1 MKIIP
6 IKTRVVKLP
15 KDNIFDIFDKLK
27 IENGDIVIVTSKIIS
42 IHQGRCIP
50 IDSVKSKDNLIIKES
65 DYFIPRK
72 DVPGNAAVLT
82 IKNSNLIASAG
93 IDENKSAGYYILL
106 PDKPE
111 KIAKEICL
119 YLKKKFSL
127 KKLAVIITDSHTV
140 PLKFGVIGFSIGFFG
155 LDPFIKYFD
164 KNGEEIVASRVNAV
178 DSLAAAA
185 VLEMGEQSE
194 QTPLAIIKDAQNI
207 KFTDKETFQQTIM
220 TLEKDIY
227 YPILKTFKEGI

>member
-6 IKTRVVKLP
+6 IKTRIVKLP

-50 IDSVKSKDNLIIKES
+50 IDSVKSKDDLIIKEA

-127 KKLAVIITDSHTV
+127 KKLAIIITDSHTV

-164 KNGEEIVASRVNAV
+164 RNGEEIVASRVNAV

-207 KFTDKETFQQTIM
+207 KFTDEEVFQQTIM

>member
-6 IKTRVVKLP
+6 IKTRIVKLP
-15 KDNIFDIFDKLK
+15 KDNIFDIFDNLE
-27 IENGDIVIVTSKIIS
+27 ICDGDILAITSKIIS

-50 IDSVKSKDNLIIKES
+50 IDSVKSKDDLIIKEA

-127 KKLAVIITDSHTV
+127 KKLAVIITDSHTI
-140 PLKFGVIGFSIGFFG
+140 PLRFGVIGFSIGFFG

-164 KNGEEIVASRVNAV
+164 KNGEEIIASRVNAV

-194 QTPLAIIKDAQNI
+194 QTPLAIIRDAHNI
-207 KFTDKETFQQTIM
+207 KFTNEETFQQTVM
-220 TLEKDIY
+220 AFEKDIY
-227 YPILKTFKEGI
+227 YPVLKNFKEDI

>member
-6 IKTRVVKLP
+6 IKTRIIKLP
-15 KDNIFDIFDKLK
+15 KDDIFDIFDNLK
-27 IENGDIVIVTSKIIS
+27 IKNSDVIIVTSKIIS

-50 IDSVKSKDNLIIKES
+50 IDSVKSKDDLIIKEA

-72 DVPGNAAVLT
+72 DVPGNATMLT

-93 IDENKSAGYYILL
+93 IDENKNAGYYILL

-127 KKLAVIITDSHTV
+127 KKLAVIITDSHTI

-155 LDPFIKYFD
+155 LEPFKKYFD
-164 KNGEEIVASRVNAV
+164 KNGEEIVSSRVNII

-194 QTPLAIIKDAQNI
+194 QTPLAIIKNTPNI
-207 KFTDKETFQQTIM
+207 KFTDKETFQQTVM
-220 TLEKDIY
+220 AFEKDIY
-227 YPILKTFKEGI
+227 YPVLKNFKEDI

>member
-6 IKTRVVKLP
+6 IKTRIVKLP

-50 IDSVKSKDNLIIKES
+50 IDSVKSKDDLIIKEA

-72 DVPGNAAVLT
+72 EVPGNAAVLT

-127 KKLAVIITDSHTV
+127 KKLAIIITDSHTV

-164 KNGEEIVASRVNAV
+164 RNGEEIVASRVNAV

-207 KFTDKETFQQTIM
+207 KFTDEEVFQQTIM